1 MQNCG
6 ATCNIHQK
14 PMLPFF
20 EQTQR
25 QLKPVDSLPIGIKI
39 KSYKL
44 KDINI
49 SGSSAKK
56 TLTRKSIQLPNFVH
70 LHSSSLN
77 VESERIITKSFDLV
91 EQTDYLPNRISL
103 FDSVNLGT
111 ATKF

>member
-20 EQTQR
+20 DLQIQR
-25 QLKPVDSLPIGIKI
+25 QLKPVNSLPIGIKI
-39 KSYKL
+39 KSYQL

-70 LHSSSLN
+70 LDSSSLK
-77 VESERIITKSFDLV
+77 VESQRIITKSFDV
-91 EQTDYLPNRISL
+91 EQTDYLPKIPRFNSG
-103 FDSVNLGT
+103 NLG
-111 ATKF
+111 AASKF